1 MPKARCS
8 AFSCFADR
16 RRWANSA
23 IGRSDCICLPI
34 RRKSRLACSPSCRRR
49 NLLFASCPAGPG
61 QKEHRYIQLLSAETK
76 IKPAA
81 ASEKQ
86 ATILVDESR
95 LESMDAAIQRLRQEL
110 ESLRQDFVQFKKQ
123 FE

>member
-1 MPKARCS
+1 M
-8 AFSCFADR
+8 FADPEQVE
-16 RRWANSA
+16 A
-23 IGRSDCICLPI
+23 CLQSLMPAPEPLVRI
-34 RRKSRLACSPSCRRR
+34 V
-49 NLLFASCPAGPG
+49 PAGPG
-61 QKEHRYIQLLSAETK
+61 QKEHRYIQLFSAETK

-86 ATILVDESR
+86 ATILVAESR
-95 LESMDAAIQRLRQEL
+95 LESMETAIQSLRQEL